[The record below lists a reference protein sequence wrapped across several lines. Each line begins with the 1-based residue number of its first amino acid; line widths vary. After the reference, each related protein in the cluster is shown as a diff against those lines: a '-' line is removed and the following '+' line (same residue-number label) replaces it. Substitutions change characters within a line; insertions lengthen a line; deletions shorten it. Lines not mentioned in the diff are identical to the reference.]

1 MSAVPDLANIMG
13 IQAVTEP
20 LQFAS
25 RRFQLRAIIVIW
37 TSSLLTTAYA
47 TPPVA
52 TPDAAGLRSETLL
65 QMEPLIAQAIEE
77 KKLPGCV
84 VAIGRKGHLVWL
96 KAYGSRRVQ
105 PEVEPMTV
113 DTVFD
118 LASLTKPVAT
128 ATSMMWLLE
137 QDQYKLSDP
146 VASLIPNFGVK
157 GKEAITIQQLL
168 IHQSGLTPDNALSDY
183 RDGPEAAFRR
193 IHELP
198 LSYPVGERFVY
209 SDVNF
214 MVLGECVEKLSS
226 QNLQDF
232 TREKL
237 FQPLKMNE
245 TGFLPPADITGRI
258 APTQQREGRWMQG
271 AVHDPRAFAL
281 GGVAGHAGLFSTASD
296 LATFAQMLLNR
307 GQYDGVQILKPETVD
322 LMTADYQ
329 VSSGIRG
336 LGWDKQSPYSR
347 NKGTSF
353 SKSAF
358 GHSGFTGTILWIDPE
373 LDLFFIFLSN
383 RVHPGGKGNIQGL
396 AGEIATLIGQA
407 VESPASP

>member
-1 MSAVPDLANIMG
+1 MQMTMASSAMRVLLSG
-13 IQAVTEP
+13 I
-20 LQFAS
+20 
-25 RRFQLRAIIVIW
+25 
-37 TSSLLTTAYA
+37 LLLVTTA
-47 TPPVA
+47 
-52 TPDAAGLRSETLL
+52 DLLAGLPTSEPAHVGLRPETLQ

-118 LASLTKPVAT
+118 LASLTKPIAT
-128 ATSMMWLLE
+128 ATSMMSLLE
-137 QDQYKLSDP
+137 QEQYKLTDP
-146 VASLIPNFGVK
+146 VASILPDFGVR
-157 GKEAITIQQLL
+157 GKQAITIQQLL
-168 IHQSGLTPDNALSDY
+168 IHQSGLTPD
-183 RDGPEAAFRR
+183 
-193 IHELP
+193 LP

-214 MVLGECVEKLSS
+214 MVLGECVETLSG

-245 TGFLPPADITGRI
+245 TGFLPAQELKARI
-258 APTQQREGRWMQG
+258 APTQQRAGRWMQG
-271 AVHDPRAFAL
+271 EVHDPRAYAL

-296 LATFAQMLLNR
+296 LAIFAQMLLNR

-353 SKSAF
+353 SKAAF
-358 GHSGFTGTILWIDPE
+358 GHSGFTGMILWIDPE

-383 RVHPGGKGNIQGL
+383 RVHPGGKGNIHGL

-407 VESPASP
+407 VESSTP